1 MTHKY
6 RGFRY
11 KLRVLKGGHKYVSFR
26 VYYIG
31 LKNKLRW
38 LMFKKSTFVDGG
50 DYKIDADECE
60 ESFIVRVHQAAHD
73 FIDSVAEK
81 RELRASILKVCND
94 AGVEFLS
101 RISK

>member
-1 MTHKY
+1 MIHKY

-11 KLRVLKGGHKYVSFR
+11 KLQVLKGGYQYVTFR

-31 LKNKLRW
+31 LKNQLRW
-38 LMFKKSTFVDGG
+38 LTFRKSTFVEGG
-50 DYKIDADECE
+50 DYKIEKDECE
-60 ESFIVRVHQAAHD
+60 ENFIVRVHQAAHM
-73 FIDSVAEK
+73 FIDNIAEK
-81 RELRASILKVCND
+81 RERRESILKVCND